1 MRCMRHCR
9 PSPPVFIARPTSV
22 GHREE
27 VIAFACGFIGRKRP
41 ARRGPPRSP
50 PERPAG
56 KMRFRRAGP
65 PPSVRPVPPPAEPFE
80 PKKRSF
86 RNFVASVRYSIEGFF
101 AAVQHEPSF
110 REDLIFA
117 LLLVPLAIILPVNAV
132 STALMIFSLILI
144 LIVELLNS
152 SIEWVIDYLRPE
164 QHPLAKRI
172 KDMASAAVFLS
183 YINCIVVWSIML
195 WPSNAVWRRILG

>member
-1 MRCMRHCR
+1 
-9 PSPPVFIARPTSV
+9 
-22 GHREE
+22 
-27 VIAFACGFIGRKRP
+27 
-41 ARRGPPRSP
+41 
-50 PERPAG
+50 
-56 KMRFRRAGP
+56 MRFRRAGP
-65 PPSVRPVPPPAEPFE
+65 PPSVRPVPPPAGPLE

-101 AAVQHEPSF
+101 AAVQNEPSF